1 MEITK
6 MKGGRIA
13 KYRYRESMNEKAP
26 EVAER
31 SSKRKCLRMGR
42 SSKKVA
48 RRPGSEK
55 MWTSSGG
62 SRTCNHK
69 GSNFCTVAA
78 ALVQTVVRSGR
89 VPAAVVGSVDHHDMS
104 AHRHPKAPFGGP
116 GVGVEGIDHHER
128 TIQNIFES
136 VQKEVGGR
144 LAPLLI
150 RLLLCLSLL
159 VLPRALAL
167 LVQLASRIDTNT
179 ILILPRVARGDR
191 IDQRKG

>member
-1 MEITK
+1 MTQ
-6 MKGGRIA
+6 G
-13 KYRYRESMNEKAP
+13 P
-26 EVAER
+26 P
-31 SSKRKCLRMGR
+31 
-42 SSKKVA
+42 KV
-48 RRPGSEK
+48 
-55 MWTSSGG
+55 TS
-62 SRTCNHK
+62 
-69 GSNFCTVAA
+69 
-78 ALVQTVVRSGR
+78 R

-116 GVGVEGIDHHER
+116 AVGGEGIDHHEC

-136 VQKEVGGR
+136 VQEEVGGR

>member
-1 MEITK
+1 MTQ
-6 MKGGRIA
+6 G
-13 KYRYRESMNEKAP
+13 P
-26 EVAER
+26 P
-31 SSKRKCLRMGR
+31 
-42 SSKKVA
+42 KV
-48 RRPGSEK
+48 
-55 MWTSSGG
+55 TS
-62 SRTCNHK
+62 
-69 GSNFCTVAA
+69 
-78 ALVQTVVRSGR
+78 R

-116 GVGVEGIDHHER
+116 AVGGEGIDHHER

-159 VLPRALAL
+159 ALPHALAL
-167 LVQLASRIDTNT
+167 LVQRASRIATNT

-191 IDQRKG
+191 IEQRIGSESSSRHRAVEG